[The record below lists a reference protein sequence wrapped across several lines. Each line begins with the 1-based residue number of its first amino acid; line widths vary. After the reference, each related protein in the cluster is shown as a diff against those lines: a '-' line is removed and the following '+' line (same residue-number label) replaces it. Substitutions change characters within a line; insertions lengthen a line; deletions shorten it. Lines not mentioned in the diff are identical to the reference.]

1 MRVLV
6 VKVRRNELNEQR
18 VDVPPHELPLLGYV
32 HGEENCKVLG
42 ELIVDRDMPHPS
54 EEYSRL
60 AQRYG
65 RDKANESLEPRV
77 AAVYGIGPIGERRL
91 GEAMEWGQR
100 EDLTLADFQL
110 SGGEPAHGSPQGLI
124 PMRSTQIRPQ
134 AHSGPQRGKKKQRAA
149 PRLAT
154 PREGASAAGVAQM
167 PAAMRPGVASEKRA
181 GTAKQKRA
189 ASGAAGGSGK

>member
-32 HGEENCKVLG
+32 HGEEACKILG

-77 AAVYGIGPIGERRL
+77 AAVYGVGPIGERRL
-91 GEAMEWGQR
+91 AEAMEWGQR
-100 EDLTLADFQL
+100 EDLPLEAFAFG
-110 SGGEPAHGSPQGLI
+110 GGEASHGNPQGLM

-134 AHSGPQRGKKKQRAA
+134 AHVGPQRGKKKNRAA

-154 PREGASAAGVAQM
+154 PREGMQAPSVQQM
-167 PAAMRPGVASEKRA
+167 PAAMQPGAVGAKRA
-181 GTAKQKRA
+181 QTTKAKRA
-189 ASGAAGGSGK
+189 ASGVAGGSK